1 MEQLTTLQQQTQGRL
16 IEVAMLMK
24 KVEIRI
30 SKEQLASLGRI
41 MGTYLANLPLTDIND
56 KAIFFLLYGIYES
69 KVRKKQFSLKQ
80 QMKVSLDLPQAW
92 AMVAMMQEVDLAAW
106 QYENSLKEM
115 IIREIDHQT
124 A

>member
-92 AMVAMMQEVDLAAW
+92 AMAAMMQEIDLAAW

>member
-16 IEVAMLMK
+16 IEVSMLMK

-92 AMVAMMQEVDLAAW
+92 AMAAMMQEVNLAAW
-106 QYENSLKEM
+106 QYENSLKEL
-115 IIREIDHQT
+115 IIREINHQT